1 MNLNA
6 QLDAFKEKHPDGGM
20 KNLMFTLT
28 LPDGMRTL
36 LAKGNELA
44 LLEYFTRTALNEPV
58 EAAEGDHDTGYYI
71 AGVDF
76 LACDCGDGLGCEKVK
91 VTKYE

>member
-6 QLDAFKEKHPDGGM
+6 QLDAFKAKHPEGGM

-36 LAKGNELA
+36 LANGNELA
-44 LLEYFTRTALNEPV
+44 LLEYFTRTATNEPV
-58 EAAEGDHDTGYYI
+58 ESADADHDSGYYV
-71 AGVDF
+71 AGVDV
-76 LACDCGDGLGCEKVK
+76 LACECGDGLRCEKVK
-91 VTKYE
+91 VTPYD